1 MRIVLASFAF
11 ALMAFAQPAASAAPA
26 FGFDV
31 DVALSPKAAALLKAK
46 KEGIVVAAY
55 YTGEP
60 VPAALKHADEEG
72 MIDLATENVT
82 IPGAPGRATVTGNKV
97 NPAQVG
103 WVKSVHI
110 LVNVFT
116 ARHSGD
122 LNLIDCG
129 IFDGSVAEARA
140 KPVAIACK
148 LIGEN

>member
-1 MRIVLASFAF
+1 
-11 ALMAFAQPAASAAPA
+11 
-26 FGFDV
+26 
-31 DVALSPKAAALLKAK
+31 
-46 KEGIVVAAY
+46 
-55 YTGEP
+55 
-60 VPAALKHADEEG
+60 
-72 MIDLATENVT
+72 
-82 IPGAPGRATVTGNKV
+82 TVTGNKV

-116 ARHSGD
+116 ARRSGD